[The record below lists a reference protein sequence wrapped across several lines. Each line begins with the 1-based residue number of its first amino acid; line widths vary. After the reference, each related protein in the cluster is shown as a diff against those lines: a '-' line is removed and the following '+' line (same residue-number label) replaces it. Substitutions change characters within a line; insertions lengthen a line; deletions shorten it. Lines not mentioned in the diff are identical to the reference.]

1 MSFKLLEIGRN
12 AHRRVRIGRVVLAA
26 AAICVATVPLPSFAA
41 EITVANLVHRWSF
54 NGNFDDT
61 GSGAHQT
68 AEILPSGSTLVTAGS
83 TALEVAGSSANRH
96 TGYLKLGTNLLPTDS
111 DGVTIEIFATPKDA
125 MYQWARIFAY
135 GTSSSKLDFT
145 WAVNSNVNKDMAAL
159 PDGTVNHDTM
169 QPYTLNEMH
178 HISVVL
184 EKDGNGGTWI
194 RWARRDT
201 ATGEIE
207 SKYNFATTFNNP
219 GGYNENKTNNN
230 EGMRRINN
238 WTVASFGNNAEFLLG
253 GAFSGTADIKADYHE
268 VRIWNVALS
277 DGQLSANAKA
287 GPDTPLAAC
296 SSTPDSWAEYITTE
310 DQKCRFLDTGITGR
324 SGTKVEAKFRQTAT
338 TSTWPVFIGVDGSD
352 NETRFHPIAFYYQ
365 HQLHFQY
372 RGVFR
377 TEMIYNPG
385 GFNADLV
392 VTSDYKADGTATV
405 VVTDT
410 GGNELANVT
419 SSDLGAALDTGR
431 NMYLFAC
438 NGNTWLSDYF
448 FGRCYYVKIW
458 QTDGSGGYQLVRDYV
473 PCVKD
478 GVAGL
483 YDNVSNTIF
492 YPTGLPVGYVE
503 AGTAATAT
511 WNGSDANV
519 STPANWLCYDNTSA
533 LMANA
538 VPSSGTAVT
547 VDSSDPAPS
556 VASTVAWNTLAL
568 GSVSGANGAISF
580 TGGTAT
586 LNGISAGVGGSGSVT
601 LNGDA
606 AIIANGDTYLG
617 QNGGANGTLSVGDAA
632 TATFNNLLV
641 GLRGTGGVTVGGDA
655 AVTISGVSD
664 LGRYSGGHGEIT
676 QTGGTVTTG
685 NNSDGFNVGRDG
697 TGTYNLS
704 GGTLN
709 MRQFL
714 RVGWGGGS
722 SGNTFN
728 MTGGTLNLA
737 GQKLIVG
744 DWSKNSEFNITAGT
758 VSGDEQWYIG
768 GYSSSNSGG
777 STGTGTFTQD
787 GGDITLNNTI
797 NIGNY
802 RGTGAYVMN
811 GGTLKEKWWIQ
822 LGKVSTGTFTQN
834 GGTITL
840 SGGLNNGKPHCWVC
854 LASGDN
860 GNGTYTM
867 NDGTLDVA
875 SGITFGEGSNGGTG
889 RFEMNGGTVIVSTIK
904 YVKGTATTVLNGG
917 TLRAKASNATFLDN
931 LGEVTVGGITIDT
944 TEEGYELGVSSG
956 TTLTVTPDA
965 TKPAITLAGVGQLD
979 LSGVTVD
986 LSSKPSANVYVLANV
1001 ADGATGTFSGEPSVT
1016 MPGLRVRKSADSKSI
1031 CLVRPGF
1038 TIIVH

>member
-1 MSFKLLEIGRN
+1 MKKTLIPACAASAAL
-12 AHRRVRIGRVVLAA
+12 ALAA
-26 AAICVATVPLPSFAA
+26 LMAPPSFAA
-41 EITVANLVHRWSF
+41 EITMDNLVHRWSF
-54 NGNFDDT
+54 SGNFDDT

-83 TALEVAGSSANRH
+83 TALEVAGSSANMH

-111 DGVTIEIFATPKDA
+111 AGVTIEIFATPKDA

-135 GTSSSKLDFT
+135 GTSSSNLDFT
-145 WAVNSNVNKDMAAL
+145 WAVNSNVNKDMAAF

-194 RWARRDT
+194 RWARRDI

-238 WTVASFGNNAEFLLG
+238 WTIASFGNNAEFLLG
-253 GAFSGTADIKADYHE
+253 GTFSGTADIKADYHE

-324 SGTKVEAKFRQTAT
+324 SGTKVEAKFRQTST

-352 NETRFHPIAFYYQ
+352 NETRFHPISFHACYKMDY
-365 HQLHFQY
+365 QY
-372 RGVFR
+372 RGTSNSTF
-377 TEMIYNPG
+377 YDPG
-385 GFNADLV
+385 DYGKDLV
-392 VTSDYKADGTATV
+392 VTSDFAANGSSTITVKDAETDEVLNTDERTADP
-405 VVTDT
+405 
-410 GGNELANVT
+410 
-419 SSDLGAALDTGR
+419 LDTGR

-503 AGTAATAT
+503 AGAAATAT

-586 LNGISAGVGGSGSVT
+586 LNGISVGVGGNGSVT

-617 QNGGANGTLSVGDAA
+617 RNGGANGTLSMAGNATAQFNALDIGYSGTGNMTVGD
-632 TATFNNLLV
+632 N
-641 GLRGTGGVTVGGDA
+641 A
-655 AVTISGVSD
+655 AVTISGYSSI
-664 LGRYSGGHGEIT
+664 GCASGGRGTVT
-676 QTGGTVTTG
+676 QTDGTVTTG
-685 NNSDGFNVGRDG
+685 NHNDAFNVGRDG

-709 MRQFL
+709 MRQVL

-722 SGNTFN
+722 SGNKFN

-737 GQKLIVG
+737 SISIKVDGSYVNVSLALG
-744 DWSKNSEFNITAGT
+744 DWSKNSEFNITSGT
-758 VSGDEQWYIG
+758 VSGDGQWYIG
-768 GYSSSNSGG
+768 GYSKN

-802 RGTGAYVMN
+802 GGTGAYVMN

-822 LGKVSTGTFTQN
+822 LGRSSTGTFTQN
-834 GGTITL
+834 GGTVTL
-840 SGGLNNGKPHCWVC
+840 SGGMNGTVPHCWIC
-854 LASGDN
+854 LASGDS

-867 NDGTLDVA
+867 NNGTLDVA

-917 TLRAKASNATFLDN
+917 TLQAKASNAEFLN
-931 LGEVTVGGITIDT
+931 SLGEVTVGGIMIDT
-944 TEEGYELGVSSG
+944 TENGYELGVTSG
-956 TTLTVTPDA
+956 TTLKVAPDA
-965 TKPAITLAGVGQLD
+965 TEPAIALKGSGTLD
-979 LSGVTVD
+979 LSGTIVELTA
-986 LSSKPSANVYVLANV
+986 KPSSAFYLLAKV
-1001 ADGATGTFSGEPSVT
+1001 ADGETGRFTGAPEVSESSSAKWKVKMSGD
-1016 MPGLRVRKSADSKSI
+1016 GKRIYLR
-1031 CLVRPGF
+1031 RPGMVV
-1038 TIIVH
+1038 IIH

>member
-1 MSFKLLEIGRN
+1 MNKRKQTWKAAVS
-12 AHRRVRIGRVVLAA
+12 A

-41 EITVANLVHRWSF
+41 EITMDNLVHRWSF
-54 NGNFDDT
+54 SGNFDDT

-68 AEILPSGSTLVTAGS
+68 VQVVSAADGNVVLDSGVVRMQAPGS
-83 TALEVAGSSANRH
+83 NNSSYNKGH
-96 TGYLKLGTNLLPTDS
+96 VNLGTNLIPTDA
-111 DGVTIEIFATPKDA
+111 DGVTIEIFATLK
-125 MYQWARIFAY
+125 QARMWERVFSY
-135 GTSSSKLDFT
+135 GTSSFKIDMCWT
-145 WAVNSNVNKDMAAL
+145 KNSSDSQDLFICSGLSNQN
-159 PDGTVNHDTM
+159 DTM
-169 QPYTLNEMH
+169 QPFTVGTQW
-178 HISVVL
+178 HISIVL
-184 EKDGNGGTWI
+184 KKDKNGGTWL
-194 RWARRDT
+194 RWMKRAVS
-201 ATGEIE
+201 TGEIA
-207 SKYNFATTFNNP
+207 KYNST
-219 GGYNENKTNNN
+219 
-230 EGMRRINN
+230 RIGT
-238 WTVASFGNNAEFLLG
+238 TVAAVGADPQFSLG
-253 GAFSGTADIKADYHE
+253 GSLFGETDDAYADYDE
-268 VRIWNVALS
+268 VRIWNVALD

-287 GPDTPLAAC
+287 GPDTIPEYA
-296 SSTPDSWAEYITTE
+296 TPDSYAAYISTE
-310 DQKCRFLDTGITGR
+310 DGTARYIDTGLVGR
-324 SGTKVEAKFRQTAT
+324 SGTKVEAKFRQTS
-338 TSTWPVFIGVDGSD
+338 TSSRWPVLIGAD
-352 NETRFHPIAFYYQ
+352 NSSGDRFHPIAFHDYY
-365 HQLHFQY
+365 QLHFQY
-372 RGVFR
+372 RG
-377 TEMIYNPG
+377 TAYSMIYNPG
-385 GFNADLV
+385 DYNTDLI
-392 VTSDYKADGTATV
+392 VTSDFKADGSATV
-405 VVTDT
+405 VVADT
-410 GGNELANVT
+410 SGNELANVT
-419 SSDLGAALDTGR
+419 KSDIGAAFDTGR
-431 NMYLFAC
+431 NMYLLAC
-438 NGNTWLSDYF
+438 NGRTWCSDNF

-458 QTDGSGGYQLVRDYV
+458 QTDENGEYQLVRDYV
-473 PCVKD
+473 PCIKD
-478 GVAGL
+478 EVAGM
-483 YDNVSNTIF
+483 YDQVSSTIF
-492 YPTGLPVGYVE
+492 YQTGSSPFGYE
-503 AGTAATAT
+503 LAGAPETAL
-511 WNGSDANV
+511 WNGTDTSA
-519 STPANWLCYDNTSA
+519 STPANWLCYDSSSA
-533 LMANA
+533 LINNA
-538 VPSSGTAVT
+538 LPVSGTAVT
-547 VDSSDPAPS
+547 VDSNDPAPS
-556 VASTVAWNTLAL
+556 VDSTIGWNSLVL
-568 GSVSGANGAISF
+568 GSASDKSGAIAFTTGAS
-580 TGGTAT
+580 AT
-586 LNGISAGVGGSGSVT
+586 FNALSIGVAGSGSVT
-601 LNGDA
+601 MNGSA
-606 AIIANGDTYLG
+606 AMAVNGNAYTYLG
-617 QNGGANGTLSVGDAA
+617 RNGGASGTLSMAGNATAQFNALDIGYSGTGNMTVGD
-632 TATFNNLLV
+632 N
-641 GLRGTGGVTVGGDA
+641 A
-655 AVTISGVSD
+655 AVTINGYSS
-664 LGRYSGGHGEIT
+664 LGCASGGRGTVT

-768 GYSSSNSGG
+768 GYSSNSGG
-777 STGTGTFTQD
+777 STGSGTFTQD

-822 LGKVSTGTFTQN
+822 LGRSSTGTFTQN

-889 RFEMNGGTVIVSTIK
+889 RFEMNGGTVIMSTIK

-965 TKPAITLAGVGQLD
+965 TKPAITLAGAGQLD

-1016 MPGLRVRKSADSKSI
+1016 MPGLRVRKSADGKSI